1 MAHYD
6 AGYGAGNA
14 AMLDMEIAGA
24 DTRQRHP
31 DDSIPFVQQ
40 DRLRLVQ
47 ELKFSLINI
56 SLRFSRTRLPLGS
69 VHIRASTISAK

>member
-47 ELKFSLINI
+47 ELKYSLIKI
-56 SLRFSRTRLPLGS
+56 G
-69 VHIRASTISAK
+69 